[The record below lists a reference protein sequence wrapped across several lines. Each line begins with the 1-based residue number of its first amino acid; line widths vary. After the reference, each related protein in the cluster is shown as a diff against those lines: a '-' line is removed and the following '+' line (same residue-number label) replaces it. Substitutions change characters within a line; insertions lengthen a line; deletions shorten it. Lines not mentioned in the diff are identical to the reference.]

1 MIAGSDNQHSCK
13 NAQFKKLHVLD
24 KDCPVPEPFSAAIGS
39 ILFLTL
45 LFFLTLIGRFI
56 FAPLMPAMSGELGL
70 SHSQAG
76 SIFLF
81 GSIGVFI
88 GSLSA
93 GFVSSR
99 IQHKGTI
106 ALSLI
111 GAACALVLCTML
123 TALWALRGAVMML
136 GFMAGMNLP
145 SNVATITALVS
156 RQDWGKAL
164 AVQQMAPPLSLILGP
179 ILTVFLL
186 NWFTWRAP
194 LVVLAITG
202 IAVALIL
209 IRFGKIGQFP
219 GDAPDLSLAR
229 IILSGRSFW
238 IMIILF
244 ALGMGGQVGIYAMMP
259 LYLTAERGMPQ
270 ASANILIGLS
280 QVSALFMTFFA
291 GWVTDRIGEKKAIS
305 VFLLVSGMVTLL
317 LGLASGLW
325 LKIVVFLQPALI
337 VCYFPAGFAA
347 LARIVQPNLRSLAT
361 AWVAPCAIV
370 LGGGLFPLLLGY
382 MGQTVTFASGIVLA
396 GGIIMVGSGL
406 PFFLNL
412 VEKMDDGC

>member
-1 MIAGSDNQHSCK
+1 
-13 NAQFKKLHVLD
+13 
-24 KDCPVPEPFSAAIGS
+24 VPEPFSGAIGRV
-39 ILFLTL
+39 LFLTL
-45 LFFLTLIGRFI
+45 LFFLTFISRYI
-56 FAPLMPAMSGELGL
+56 FAPLMPAMSSELGL

-81 GSIGVFI
+81 GSMGVFI
-88 GSLSA
+88 GSVSA

-99 IQHKGTI
+99 ILHKGTI

-111 GAACALVLCTML
+111 GGGCALLLCTML
-123 TALWALRGAVMML
+123 TLLWALRGAVLIL

-145 SNVATITALVS
+145 SNVATLTALVS

-179 ILTVFLL
+179 LLTVFLL

-202 IAVALIL
+202 IAAALIL

-305 VFLLVSGMVTLL
+305 VFLLASGIVTLL

>member
-1 MIAGSDNQHSCK
+1 MT
-13 NAQFKKLHVLD
+13 D
-24 KDCPVPEPFSAAIGS
+24 KDCPVPEPFSGAIGS

-45 LFFLTLIGRFI
+45 LFFLTFISRFI
-56 FAPLMPAMSGELGL
+56 FAPLMPAMSGEMGL
-70 SHSQAG
+70 SHGQAG

-81 GSIGVFI
+81 GSMGVFI

-99 IQHKGTI
+99 IQHRGTI

-111 GAACALVLCTML
+111 GTACALLLFTML
-123 TALWALRGAVMML
+123 TSLWAQRGAVLML
-136 GFMAGMNLP
+136 GLMAGMNLP

-179 ILTVFLL
+179 MLTVFLL
-186 NWFTWRAP
+186 NWFSWRAP
-194 LVVLAITG
+194 MVVIAIAG
-202 IAVALIL
+202 IAAAVLL
-209 IRFGKIGQFP
+209 IRFGTIGQFP
-219 GDAPDLSLAR
+219 GDAPDFSLA
-229 IILSGRSFW
+229 W

-259 LYLTAERGMPQ
+259 LYLIAERGMPET
-270 ASANILIGLS
+270 SANMLIGLS

-291 GWVTDRIGEKKAIS
+291 GWVTDRIGEKKAIFI
-305 VFLLVSGMVTLL
+305 FLLASGIVTLL
-317 LGLASGLW
+317 LGVVSGIW
-325 LKIVVFLQPALI
+325 LKVVVFLQPALI
-337 VCYFPAGFAA
+337 VCYFPPGFAA

-361 AWVAPCAIV
+361 AWVTPCALV

-382 MGQTVTFASGIVLA
+382 MGQTMTFASGIVLA
-396 GGIIMVGSGL
+396 GSIIIVGSGL
-406 PFFLNL
+406 PYFLDL
-412 VEKMDDGC
+412 IEKMDDGC